1 MSHYYAEQMF
11 NPALVSPIF
20 KIENSTLSKEEIEVY
35 IVSEMLEELKNIRL
49 EISVQRFDSL
59 KQTHQQNVMIG
70 KFVIYFISA
79 NKLLSNTKALVIII
93 GIIL

>member
-11 NPALVSPIF
+11 NPVLVSPTF

-59 KQTHQQNVMIG
+59 KETYLIGVPIG
-70 KFVIYFISA
+70 KFVIYFISV
-79 NKLLSNTKALVIII
+79 NKLLFIIS
-93 GIIL
+93 